1 MIYQDSCYRTFET
14 TDKMNWNEAQSICV
28 VWGGDLASIP
38 TQRVNNFMQTI
49 TYNTNS
55 EYWIGL
61 YEDINDNFIWNDGT
75 MSNYRNFGTSGLS
88 DLNIASCVMMGSD
101 GEWKN
106 VNCDNEMEGFICNR
120 NLTYNTGNILN
131 NEIHNTYGNPNL
143 DVVYL
148 SNGQTNKQ
156 TNDN

>member
-1 MIYQDSCYRTFET
+1 MINYNYLYLILGISNGCDLIYEDSCYRTFET
-14 TDKMNWNEAQSICV
+14 TDRMNWNEAQSTCV

-61 YEDINDNFIWNDGT
+61 YGDINDNFIWNDGT
-75 MSNYRNFGTSGLS
+75 ISNYRNFGTSGLS

-101 GEWKN
+101 GEWRN
-106 VNCDNEMEGFICNR
+106 VNCDNEIEGFICNR
-120 NLTYNTGNILN
+120 SPTYNTGNISECHDKLRN
-131 NEIHNTYGNPNL
+131 
-143 DVVYL
+143 
-148 SNGQTNKQ
+148 
-156 TNDN
+156 